1 MPPSDQGSILTYANA
16 NTRIMGDS
24 SRSTCASFRV
34 SNLKSDSLV
43 FSIGSAEQ
51 SDKNGYTGVGCNK
64 QFALLIENHVNVGV
78 LGACHRYD
86 NRNFTVGP
94 DTLNDGV
101 FHQICITYN
110 NVTSK
115 LCVYRDSD
123 DPKCV
128 IRNNGPLNT
137 GLGDVRIGWWAD
149 NTFQSVVAG
158 NGLIRSVSLFD
169 QEISQNYRGSPVKL
183 SMTDSH
189 DCQDQTT
196 MGACLSAKSKLTIK
210 NTQISNALSV
220 YVPLESLTEKTVHSI
235 ISTAT
240 QAGTSDWNHSRR
252 TLLTFL
258 LAINDKLQQI
268 EKNENANEQYNEY
281 TIQHAK
287 QVRRWLVR
295 KHYSGKVID
304 IDWNDFRTH
313 FEGMFQEN
321 DDEIAKRYRVKTP
334 EPYYELGIRGLH
346 PHIEQSRR
354 YMNRFRKDGFKP
366 EELKVYW
373 NEEQL
378 EDLCP
383 KHEQCDN
390 SERLPPHDPSDIDAI
405 QYLRQ
410 YPVSQRNHAVEIRA
424 QEEIILY
431 NSDGYRALLDLK
443 YGRMGGGYALPE
455 FGLAY
460 VRDICFVHPKTEHQR
475 LADMMVSACYSLHS
489 TQLYDNPRSE
499 EEYMANTTAKFRAFM
514 AAAVANTKGDGSNT
528 YLLLGPIG
536 TGAFGN
542 DVRKIRNIFYQV
554 LSSRMMGSTG
564 PIRNAFKHI
573 WFVSTDAWK
582 NDLFKKILSCK

>member
-1 MPPSDQGSILTYANA
+1 MD
-16 NTRIMGDS
+16 
-24 SRSTCASFRV
+24 
-34 SNLKSDSLV
+34 
-43 FSIGSAEQ
+43 
-51 SDKNGYTGVGCNK
+51 
-64 QFALLIENHVNVGV
+64 
-78 LGACHRYD
+78 
-86 NRNFTVGP
+86 
-94 DTLNDGV
+94 
-101 FHQICITYN
+101 
-110 NVTSK
+110 
-115 LCVYRDSD
+115 
-123 DPKCV
+123 
-128 IRNNGPLNT
+128 
-137 GLGDVRIGWWAD
+137 
-149 NTFQSVVAG
+149 
-158 NGLIRSVSLFD
+158 
-169 QEISQNYRGSPVKL
+169 
-183 SMTDSH
+183 
-189 DCQDQTT
+189 
-196 MGACLSAKSKLTIK
+196 ACLSAKSKLAIK

-240 QAGTSDWNHSRR
+240 RARTSDLNHSRR
-252 TLLTFL
+252 TLLAFL

-268 EKNENANEQYNEY
+268 EKNENVTEQCDEH

-287 QVRRWLVR
+287 QVRQWLSR
-295 KHYSGKVID
+295 KHYSGKAID
-304 IDWNDFRTH
+304 IDWNDFRAH
-313 FEGMFQEN
+313 FEGMFQDN
-321 DDEIAKRYRVKTP
+321 DDEIAKRYRLKTP
-334 EPYYELGIRGLH
+334 EPYYELAIPGLH

-354 YMNRFRKDGFKP
+354 YINQFRKDGFKP

-378 EDLCP
+378 ENLCP
-383 KHEQCDN
+383 KHGQCDN
-390 SERLPPHDPSDIDAI
+390 SEQFPPHDPSDIDAI

-410 YPVSQRNHAVEIRA
+410 CPVSQRNHAVEIRYVNNGIQLAVFDVPKDAQIIVLNFANEKSAGGGYLRHAWA

-554 LSSRMMGSTG
+554 LFSRMMGSTG

-582 NDLFKKILSCK
+582 NDLFKKILS

>member
-1 MPPSDQGSILTYANA
+1 LMCRPFWKMPPSDQGSILTYANA

-24 SRSTCASFRV
+24 SRSTCAHFV
-34 SNLKSDSLV
+34 S
-43 FSIGSAEQ
+43 

-158 NGLIRSVSLFD
+158 NGLIRS
-169 QEISQNYRGSPVKL
+169 
-183 SMTDSH
+183 
-189 DCQDQTT
+189 
-196 MGACLSAKSKLTIK
+196 
-210 NTQISNALSV
+210 ISNALSV

-252 TLLTFL
+252 TLLAFL

-410 YPVSQRNHAVEIRA
+410 YPVSQRNHAVEIRYVNNGIQLAVFDVPNDAQIIVLNFANEKSAGGGYLRHAWA

-499 EEYMANTTAKFRAFM
+499 EEYMVNTTAKFRAFM

-582 NDLFKKILSCK
+582 NDLFKKILS